1 MSFKCGHIDFG
12 FFSLCSL
19 LGFRHVDHA
28 CGLVSLQWLII
39 ILFLFFL
46 FSCFC
51 SCSLSL
57 SISVYVYLFCK
68 MTCTQLAS
76 VISFQQFFFSS
87 IRLLLKKENWCYY
100 CSHFEIRYV
109 IITVFK
115 HFWMSK
121 SMVWVHKR
129 SYFFFFLY
137 FWFLIKLIDSLSL
150 WNWRSAIILLSW
162 KEKQKTFFFWKLFEL
177 SHWIDQWND
186 FD

>member
-76 VISFQQFFFSS
+76 VISFQQFVFFRRSDYYWKRKIGVIIVLIS
-87 IRLLLKKENWCYY
+87 RSDMLLLLFLNIFGCLNQW
-100 CSHFEIRYV
+100 FECTSALI
-109 IITVFK
+109 
-115 HFWMSK
+115 
-121 SMVWVHKR
+121 
-129 SYFFFFLY
+129 FFFFI
-137 FWFLIKLIDSLSL
+137 FLVF
-150 WNWRSAIILLSW
+150 N
-162 KEKQKTFFFWKLFEL
+162 
-177 SHWIDQWND
+177 
-186 FD
+186 